1 MTKDLRGQTI
11 ALAGAM
17 QSAILV
23 DRLAKQQQYSEAA
36 AYGLVHSIFE
46 TDPRK
51 IEDVY
56 DGLANLKIGFQALAS
71 VRELPRDVMIYFTHM
86 LKLQKRL
93 RQHASYL
100 NIMGSGI
107 ENVKGRLVHFS
118 MMHDNIQMAL
128 ADLYTQTISKLS
140 PRIYVQGNPAI
151 AMTELH
157 AAKIRTLLLAGVR
170 SGILWHQEGGTTW
183 SRIMQYH
190 KIAAEANKLTYEID

>member
-1 MTKDLRGQTI
+1 MTNDLRGQTI
-11 ALAGAM
+11 ALAGVM

-36 AYGLVHSIFE
+36 AHGLVYSIFE
-46 TDPRK
+46 TDPQN
-51 IEDVY
+51 IESVY
-56 DGLANLKIGFQALAS
+56 DGLSNLKVGFQALGNP
-71 VRELPRDVMIYFTHM
+71 RNLPKDAMVYFTNM

-93 RQHASYL
+93 REHSSYL

-107 ENVKGRLVHFS
+107 ENVKGRLVHFP

-140 PRIYVQGNPAI
+140 PRIYVKGDPSV
-151 AMTELH
+151 AMTESH

-170 SGILWHQEGGTTW
+170 SGILWHQAGGTTW
-183 SRIMQYH
+183 NRIMQYH
-190 KIAAEANKLTYEID
+190 KIMAEASRLTYEIE